1 MVNQNLRKND
11 SLLECLVLYT
21 RLFHKP
27 FSSESLLQGL
37 PLGSNLSDQML
48 FSKNSSKSMF
58 SRAAARAGLKT
69 TIIEKPIKNILSL
82 QLPVILF
89 LSNENSCILDSFNE
103 DKTKAKIIFP
113 GVDDPLE
120 DWVDIEKLEAEYL
133 GYAFM
138 LKKAYEYEHE
148 NGKKTLDIN
157 NQKHWFGVL

>member
-58 SRAAARAGLKT
+58 SRAAARAGLK
-69 TIIEKPIKNILSL
+69 
-82 QLPVILF
+82 
-89 LSNENSCILDSFNE
+89 
-103 DKTKAKIIFP
+103 
-113 GVDDPLE
+113 
-120 DWVDIEKLEAEYL
+120 
-133 GYAFM
+133 
-138 LKKAYEYEHE
+138 
-148 NGKKTLDIN
+148 
-157 NQKHWFGVL
+157 

>member
-120 DWVDIEKLEAEYL
+120 DWVDIEK
-133 GYAFM
+133 FRS
-138 LKKAYEYEHE
+138 
-148 NGKKTLDIN
+148 
-157 NQKHWFGVL
+157 